1 MELIVA
7 LALLAPALP
16 LVVAGLANLIT
27 AFIMG
32 D

>member
-7 LALLAPALP
+7 LALLAPVLP
-16 LVVAGLANLIT
+16 LVVAGLANLIA